1 MSILNRHFIKDFIT
15 HNLDTK
21 TDVNGKEYTEHTPIA
36 YRWTHGATD
45 ESMGDGILVYAA
57 IHYLRAKTCVCL
69 GSGGGFIPRIMTQ
82 SRIDLYDA
90 KIFEG
95 NRDYNWGDIG
105 VTFLVDAANG
115 VGGNVDWLEE
125 HSYLRSKFFPR
136 IINDTTE
143 NAYYNFFVKE
153 DIKIDYLHIDAG
165 HTYEDV
171 KLDFELYSKILSP
184 NGIISIHDTD
194 DSFEKEL
201 IITKDITDQ
210 NHHDEFALGP
220 SKLIKE
226 LKENKDW
233 EIFNLFNNGIFKS
246 KPSSTGLTILQR
258 CKN

>member
-1 MSILNRHFIKDFIT
+1 MNILNINYIKDFIT
-15 HNLDTK
+15 HNLNTK
-21 TDVNGKEYTEHTPIA
+21 RDEGGREYTEHQPLA
-36 YRWTHGATD
+36 YRWTHGAT
-45 ESMGDGILVYAA
+45 EFSMGDGLLVYAA

-82 SRIDLYDA
+82 ARIDLYDS

-125 HSYLRSKFFPR
+125 HSYLRRKFFPR

-143 NAYYNFFVKE
+143 NAYYNFFIKE

-165 HTYEDV
+165 HSFQDV
-171 KLDFELYSKILSP
+171 ERDFNLYSNLLSP
-184 NGIISIHDTD
+184 NGVISIHDTD
-194 DSFEKEL
+194 ESFEKDY
-201 IITKDITDQ
+201 IVTKDITDQ
-210 NHHDEFALGP
+210 NHHDEFANGP
-220 SKLIKE
+220 AELMKIIRDNKE
-226 LKENKDW
+226 W
-233 EIFNLFNNGIFKS
+233 EVFNFFNNGIFKS
-246 KPSSTGLTILQR
+246 KPASTGLTFVQR